1 MLYFT
6 VVSFISM
13 GIGMLLGLYIVMD
26 WFKHIDHLPLT
37 ILATLLIIFGL
48 QIFIFGYLIDMI
60 FLSQREML
68 REIRRR

>member
-1 MLYFT
+1 M
-6 VVSFISM
+6 VSPP
-13 GIGMLLGLYIVMD
+13 
-26 WFKHIDHLPLT
+26 IDHIPLT

-68 REIRRR
+68 REIRKS